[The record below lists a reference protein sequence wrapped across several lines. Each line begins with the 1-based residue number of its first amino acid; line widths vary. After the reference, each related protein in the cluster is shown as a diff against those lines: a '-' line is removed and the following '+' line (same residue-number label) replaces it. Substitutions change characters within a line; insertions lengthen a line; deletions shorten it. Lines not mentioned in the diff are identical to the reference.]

1 MDRLGWSSKN
11 RPTPRGTKL
20 LPGVALLVWRSIWQA
35 NIVVFV
41 SSACTLI
48 LELIAGRVL
57 APYVGVSLITWTS
70 IIGVVLAGI
79 SIGNYLGGRIADR
92 RASPST
98 LFVILFAS
106 SLTTVGVLGATAVV
120 AGFGVLSQLPLM
132 SRIVVLTFLIFF
144 LPTFLMG
151 MVTPV
156 VIKLTLANLKT
167 TGNTVGTIYAFSTA
181 GSIVGTFL
189 TGFLLIELM
198 GVRAI
203 VISVGVVLLLLAIV
217 SSRLW
222 RPADNP
228 AGT

>member
-1 MDRLGWSSKN
+1 M
-11 RPTPRGTKL
+11 
-20 LPGVALLVWRSIWQA
+20 VWRSIWQA
-35 NIVVFV
+35 NIVVFM

-106 SLTTVGVLGATAVV
+106 SLTTIGVLGATAVV
-120 AGFGVLSQLPLM
+120 AGFGVLSQLPLI

-222 RPADNP
+222 RPAEVAP
-228 AGT
+228 ESPISR

>member
-1 MDRLGWSSKN
+1 M
-11 RPTPRGTKL
+11 
-20 LPGVALLVWRSIWQA
+20 VWRSIWQA

-132 SRIVVLTFLIFF
+132 GRIVVLTFLIFF

-203 VISVGVVLLLLAIV
+203 VISVGVVLLLLAIA

-222 RPADNP
+222 RPAETIRL
-228 AGT
+228 ARRGSA

>member
-1 MDRLGWSSKN
+1 MV
-11 RPTPRGTKL
+11 L
-20 LPGVALLVWRSIWQA
+20 LAWRSIWQA
-35 NIVVFV
+35 NIVVFI

-57 APYVGVSLITWTS
+57 APYVGVSLHTWTS

-92 RASPST
+92 RALPST
-98 LFVILFAS
+98 LSGILFAS
-106 SLTTVGVLGATAVV
+106 SLTTICVLATTAVF
-120 AGFGVLSQLPLM
+120 AGYGVLSQLTLM
-132 SRIVVLTFLIFF
+132 TRIVGLTFLIFF
-144 LPTFLMG
+144 VPTLLMG

-156 VIKLTLANLKT
+156 VIKLTLANLRT

-189 TGFLLIELM
+189 TGFILIELM

-203 VISVGVVLLLLAIV
+203 VISVGVVLLLLAV
-217 SSRLW
+217 ASRRLW
-222 RPADNP
+222 RSAESPAAMQTVHNEP
-228 AGT
+228 TSP

>member
-1 MDRLGWSSKN
+1 MAWQ
-11 RPTPRGTKL
+11 
-20 LPGVALLVWRSIWQA
+20 SIWQA
-35 NIVVFV
+35 NIVVFI

-57 APYVGVSLITWTS
+57 APYVGVSLHTWTS

-92 RASPST
+92 RALPST
-98 LFVILFAS
+98 LSGILFAS
-106 SLTTVGVLGATAVV
+106 SLTTICVLATTAVF
-120 AGFGVLSQLPLM
+120 AGYGVLSQLPLM
-132 SRIVVLTFLIFF
+132 TRIVGLTFLIFF
-144 LPTFLMG
+144 VPTLLMG

-156 VIKLTLANLKT
+156 VIKLTLANLRT

-181 GSIVGTFL
+181 GSIVGTFI

-203 VISVGVVLLLLAIV
+203 VISVGVVLLLMAIAA
-217 SSRLW
+217 SRLW
-222 RPADNP
+222 RSADSPAAMQTVHNEP
-228 AGT
+228 TSP